1 MRYKI
6 AQGLAATLFY
16 LHEEWEQCEVHRDI
30 KYSNIILNSNFNV
43 KLSDFVLARL
53 VDHGLGS
60 QTTVLAGTMG
70 YLAPECSSTDK
81 ASKESNIYRFG
92 VVYIE
97 IACGRNPIEPQAELN
112 RVRLVE
118 WVWDLYRKCQLF
130 QAVDNELSMEF
141 DKQLMECLMLV
152 GLWCCHLDPSILPSI
167 RQVMYALN
175 FEAHFP
181 KLPSMLLMPMY
192 VGLPL
197 HVMLTP
203 PNLLGPIV

>member
-1 MRYKI
+1 M
-6 AQGLAATLFY
+6 AAILFY
-16 LHEEWEQCEVHRDI
+16 LHEEWEQCEVRRAI

-43 KLSDFVLARL
+43 KLSDFARL

-60 QTTVLAGTMG
+60 QTTVLVGTMG
-70 YLAPECSSTDK
+70 YLVPECFSNDK

-112 RVRLVE
+112 WVRLVE

-141 DKQLMECLMLV
+141 DKWQMECLM
-152 GLWCCHLDPSILPSI
+152 
-167 RQVMYALN
+167 
-175 FEAHFP
+175 
-181 KLPSMLLMPMY
+181 
-192 VGLPL
+192 
-197 HVMLTP
+197 
-203 PNLLGPIV
+203 